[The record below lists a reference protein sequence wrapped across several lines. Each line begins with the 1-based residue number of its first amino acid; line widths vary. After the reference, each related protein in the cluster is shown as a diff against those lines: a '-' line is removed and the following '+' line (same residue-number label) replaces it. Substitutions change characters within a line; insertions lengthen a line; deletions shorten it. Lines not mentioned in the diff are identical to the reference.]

1 MSDSTAAQPL
11 YLQEMLARLSQ
22 FWSDYGCVI
31 MQPYHTEVG
40 AGTFN
45 PATLL
50 RSLGPQPWKTAYVEP
65 SIRPSDGRYGDNPYR
80 LQHYFQFQVL
90 IKPSPDDIQE
100 VYLESLKAIGI
111 DPAKHDIRFVEDN
124 WEGPTLGAWG
134 TGWEVWCDGMEI
146 TQFTYFQQAG
156 GIDLDPISVEITYG
170 VERIA
175 MFLQDKE
182 SMFDID
188 WAPGFTYGDVY
199 QENERQWSIHNYE
212 VSDVSMQQRHFQ
224 EYEAECQRCLD
235 ARVPIAAYDYVLKCS
250 HAFNL
255 LDARGAISVTDRTSY
270 IQRVRNLARDTCE
283 MYLAQQVAAVE
294 ADTSA
299 AAPKELTNA

>member
-1 MSDSTAAQPL
+1 MTQSGKSL
-11 YLQEMLARLSQ
+11 NLQQILARLQ
-22 FWSDYGCVI
+22 EFWAAEGCVI

-50 RSLGPQPWKTAYVEP
+50 RCLGPKPWRTAYVEP
-65 SIRPSDGRYGDNPYR
+65 SIRPTDGRYGENPFR
-80 LQHYFQFQVL
+80 LQHYFQYQVL

-100 VYLESLKAIGI
+100 RYLASLEAIGI
-111 DPAKHDIRFVEDN
+111 DPKQHDIRFVEDN

-156 GIDLDPISVEITYG
+156 GIDLSPISVEITYG

-175 MFLQDKE
+175 MYLQGVE
-182 SMFDID
+182 SVYDLE
-188 WAPGFTYGDVY
+188 WAPGFSYGDVY
-199 QENERQWSIHNYE
+199 KENERQWSTYNFEVADTAMLQQHFEDYE
-212 VSDVSMQQRHFQ
+212 V
-224 EYEAECQRCLD
+224 ECQKCLD
-235 ARVPIAAYDYVLKCS
+235 KGLPISAYDYVLKCS
-250 HAFNL
+250 HSFNV

-270 IQRVRNLARDTCE
+270 IQRVRNLARATCE
-283 MYLAQQVAAVE
+283 AYLA
-294 ADTSA
+294 
-299 AAPKELTNA
+299 APAPQEELTHA

>member
-1 MSDSTAAQPL
+1 MTTRN
-11 YLQEMLARLSQ
+11 LQQILAGLQ
-22 FWSDYGCVI
+22 HFWAEEGCVI

-50 RSLGPQPWKTAYVEP
+50 RCLGPTPWRTAYVEP
-65 SIRPSDGRYGDNPYR
+65 SIRPTDGRYGENPYR

-100 VYLESLKAIGI
+100 RYLASLETLGI
-111 DPAKHDIRFVEDN
+111 DPRQHDIRFVEDN

-156 GIDLDPISVEITYG
+156 GIDLSPVSVEITYG

-175 MFLQDKE
+175 MYLQGVD
-182 SMFDID
+182 SVFDIQ
-188 WAPGFTYGDVY
+188 WAPGVTYGDVY
-199 QENERQWSIHNYE
+199 RENERQWSTYNF
-212 VSDVSMQQRHFQ
+212 DVADTAMLQRHFE
-224 EYEAECQRCLD
+224 EYEVECRRCLE
-235 ARVPIAAYDYVLKCS
+235 AALPIAAYDYVLKCS

-255 LDARGAISVTDRTSY
+255 LDARGSISVTDRTAY
-270 IQRVRNLARDTCE
+270 IQRVRTLARDTCE
-283 MYLAQQVAAVE
+283 AYLAGQVSSDGHSGDTSSVAANGMGVGSH
-294 ADTSA
+294 A
-299 AAPKELTNA
+299 

>member
-1 MSDSTAAQPL
+1 MNATNENRPL
-11 YLQEMLARLSQ
+11 YLQEMLAGLQ
-22 FWSDYGCVI
+22 KFWSDYGCVI

-50 RSLGPQPWKTAYVEP
+50 RALGPTPWKTAYVEP
-65 SIRPSDGRYGDNPYR
+65 SIRPADGRYGDNPYR

-100 VYLESLKAIGI
+100 QYLKSLEAIGI
-111 DPAKHDIRFVEDN
+111 DPKKHDIRFVEDN

-175 MFLQDKE
+175 MYMQGKD
-182 SMFDID
+182 SVYDID

-199 QENERQWSIHNYE
+199 QENERQWSIHNFE
-212 VSDVSMQQRHFQ
+212 IADVELHQRHFG
-224 EYEAECQRCLD
+224 EYERECQRCLE
-235 ARVPIAAYDYVLKCS
+235 ARVPMAAYDYVLKCS

-270 IQRVRNLARDTCE
+270 IQRVRNLARAVCE
-283 MYLAQQVAAVE
+283 LYLEVQEERSGAAKVE
-294 ADTSA
+294 GLEPA
-299 AAPKELTNA
+299 NV

>member
-1 MSDSTAAQPL
+1 M
-11 YLQEMLARLSQ
+11 YLQEMLARLQQ

-50 RSLGPQPWKTAYVEP
+50 RSLGPKPWKTAYIEP
-65 SIRPSDGRYGDNPYR
+65 SSRPADGRYGENPFR
-80 LQHYFQFQVL
+80 SQHYFQYQVL

-100 VYLESLKAIGI
+100 QYLESLQAIGI
-111 DPAKHDIRFVEDN
+111 DPSKHDIRFVEDN

-175 MFLQDKE
+175 MFLQNKE

-212 VSDVSMQQRHFQ
+212 VSDVALQQRHFQ

-235 ARVPIAAYDYVLKCS
+235 ARIPIAAYDYVLKCS

-270 IQRVRNLARDTCE
+270 IQRVRNLARTTCE
-283 MYLAQQVAAVE
+283 LYLEVQAERAGDAPAVAGIVTEVAAHV
-294 ADTSA
+294 
-299 AAPKELTNA
+299 

>member
-1 MSDSTAAQPL
+1 MSTPDAARPPL
-11 YLQEMLARLSQ
+11 SLQEMLARLQQ
-22 FWSDYGCVI
+22 FWSDYGCVV

-50 RSLGPQPWKTAYVEP
+50 RALGPKPWKTAYVEP
-65 SIRPSDGRYGDNPYR
+65 SSRPADGRYGENPFR
-80 LQHYFQFQVL
+80 TQHYFQYQVL

-100 VYLESLKAIGI
+100 QYLESLKAIGI

-175 MFLQDKE
+175 MFLQDKN

-188 WAPGFTYGDVY
+188 WAPGVTYGDVY
-199 QENERQWSIHNYE
+199 QENERQFSIHNYE
-212 VSDVSMQQRHFQ
+212 IVDVAVQQRHF
-224 EYEAECQRCLD
+224 EDYERECTRCLD

-270 IQRVRNLARDTCE
+270 IQRVRNLARLTCE
-283 MYLAQQVAAVE
+283 LYLEVQAERAAD
-294 ADTSA
+294 ADA
-299 AAPKELTNA
+299 KKELSHV